1 MTNTQTSNC
10 PRVSVLGALG
20 LVLSVTS
27 TLGACAEDG
36 EGTITVTTY
45 GEAFIEEGIPAD
57 DLADGWAID
66 FETFE
71 VSLNA
76 ITVAGQTLADPDPIE
91 LTTPSNGARQALGAI
106 TVAEGSYGDATFR
119 IDELRVVG
127 SATDGADTVT
137 FDWTFS
143 DATRYEGCEAT
154 TVVADGGQATFQ
166 ITVHADHL
174 FYDSLVSEEPD
185 LRFQAIA
192 DADSDGDGAV
202 TQAELAAADIG
213 AYDPGNSDA
222 DDLWSFLV
230 EQSRT
235 VGHVDGEGHCDA
247 RPAN

>member
-1 MTNTQTSNC
+1 MPTSNKRT
-10 PRVSVLGALG
+10 PAARALATWS
-20 LVLSVTS
+20 LAVA
-27 TLGACAEDG
+27 TLGVSACAEDG
-36 EGTITVTTY
+36 EGTVTVTTY

-57 DLADGWAID
+57 DLADGWAVD
-66 FETFE
+66 FERFE
-71 VSLNA
+71 VSLSA
-76 ITVAGQTLADPDPIE
+76 ITVAGQTLVDPDTIE
-91 LTTPSNGARQALGAI
+91 LTTPSAGAGQALGSF
-106 TVAEGSYGDATFR
+106 TVPEGSYGDGTFR
-119 IDELRVVG
+119 IDGLRVVG
-127 SATDGADTVT
+127 SATDGADTIT
-137 FDWTFS
+137 FDWTFA
-143 DATRYEGCEAT
+143 DATRYEGCETT
-154 TVVADGGQATFQ
+154 TVVTDGGAATFQ

-192 DADSDGDGAV
+192 DADGDGDGAV